1 MIEAEASD
9 TTLTDGPDPEP
20 EVTDGGDGEEGP
32 PIASGALGPL
42 RPDAGRLEDR
52 HAAAQ
57 PIPQKWRRHIL
68 RLDPVTL
75 AKTDPAARLR
85 SEEHTSALQSLML
98 TSYAVFCLN
107 KKKYD
112 SRPSKIRYK
121 HHTPI
126 SSP

>member
-57 PIPQKWRRHIL
+57 PITQKWRRHLL
-68 RLDPVTL
+68 RLDHGTLPITDPHRRLAASPATAPPVTPRL
-75 AKTDPAARLR
+75 A
-85 SEEHTSALQSLML
+85 
-98 TSYAVFCLN
+98 
-107 KKKYD
+107 
-112 SRPSKIRYK
+112 RP
-121 HHTPI
+121 HH
-126 SSP
+126 

>member
-75 AKTDPAARLR
+75 AITDPAARLAASTAR
-85 SEEHTSALQSLML
+85 SAEHTSELQSLMRN
-98 TSYAVFCLN
+98 SYAV
-107 KKKYD
+107 
-112 SRPSKIRYK
+112 
-121 HHTPI
+121 
-126 SSP
+126 